1 MHIYIIVCLML
12 INLGPS
18 GKINTKINYFCNP
31 AVISTDGIAVILG
44 LMASLSFRL
53 SEANGEIC

>member
-1 MHIYIIVCLML
+1 ML